1 MNTIVKLSDEQHRN
15 LQLNEL
21 ELIVEVDRICRK
33 YNISYSLDGGTLLGA
48 VRHKG
53 FVPWD
58 EDADVI
64 FTRHEYAKFYRA
76 CKKELKKN
84 EKEGVGTAPVRE
96 LTDQELRELGYE

>member
-33 YNISYSLDGGTLLGA
+33 YNIDYSLDGGTLLGA

-64 FTRHEYAKFYRA
+64 FTRHEYAKF
-76 CKKELKKN
+76 LQS
-84 EKEGVGTAPVRE
+84 
-96 LTDQELRELGYE
+96 L